1 MRTTIILW
9 LSSLCLSI
17 LLLPAAS
24 AGVDNPSPAQADKNS
39 REDGTPLAGRERVY
53 QIRCWQE
60 GKLLFEESDWVISP
74 DHARQ
79 VIVSAKK
86 RRTKSGLLVI
96 ELHNALCLLKE
107 VN

>member
-9 LSSLCLSI
+9 LSSLCLSL
-17 LLLPAAS
+17 LLLPTAS
-24 AGVDNPSPAQADKNS
+24 AGVDNSSPVQADKN
-39 REDGTPLAGRERVY
+39 RKEDSTPLAGRERAY

-60 GKLLFEESDWVISP
+60 GKLLFEESDWVLSP

-86 RRTKSGLLVI
+86 RRTNSGLLVI